1 MRDKEF
7 KLNKHNNYHL
17 LNTYNTLGT
26 MLSIKKEQNEIK
38 ALIKKKLWEVAAFS
52 FCTFTGKF

>member
-1 MRDKEF
+1 MMKMRDKEF

-38 ALIKKKLWEVAAFS
+38 ALIKKKL
-52 FCTFTGKF
+52 